1 MPFLFMSP
9 ASIDRE
15 WDFLAAFAAAAA
27 AEQADPERRN
37 TLGRVCFLL
46 CELGSQFGRRTGD
59 YSAPLPLGRAE
70 LARAMGLGLARIKR
84 ILALLSLSQVITL
97 DEEAIRIVDWRRLS
111 AAAGYHPERLGVSLV
126 DEDDGAAV
134 REKEE
139 PQTALTAAGDPACFV

>member
-1 MPFLFMSP
+1 MSSG
-9 ASIDRE
+9 SIDRE

-37 TLGRVCFLL
+37 TLGRVSFLL

-59 YSAPLPLGRAE
+59 YSAPFPLGRAE
-70 LARAMGLGLARIKR
+70 LARAMGLGLPRIKR
-84 ILALLSLSQVITL
+84 TLALLALSQVLTV

-111 AAAGYHPERLGVSLV
+111 AAAGYNPERLGVSLV

-134 REKEE
+134 GDKEE
-139 PQTALTAAGDPACFV
+139 SQTALTAAGDPACFV